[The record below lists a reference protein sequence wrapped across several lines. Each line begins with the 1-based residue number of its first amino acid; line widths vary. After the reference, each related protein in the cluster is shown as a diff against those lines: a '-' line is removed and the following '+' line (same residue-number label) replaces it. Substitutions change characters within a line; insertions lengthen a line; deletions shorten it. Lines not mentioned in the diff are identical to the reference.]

1 VRDPE
6 QPAREASRRIEGGE
20 VAERLDE
27 RLLREVLGLRAIAGD
42 ARDQADD
49 RPLVAGNELLEGRLR
64 TGERLDDEP
73 GFAYRFQVNRDGRIP
88 RLRLRSH
95 AGGRCTAAL
104 L

>member
-6 QPAREASRRIEGGE
+6 QPAGEASRRIEGGE

-27 RLLREVLGLRAIAGD
+27 GLLGQVLGLRAIAGD

-49 RPLVAGNELLEGRLR
+49 RPLVAGDELLESRLR
-64 TGERLDDEP
+64 AGERLDDEP
-73 GFAYRFQVNRDGRIP
+73 GFAYRFQVNRDGQIP
-88 RLRLRSH
+88 RRRLRRN
-95 AGGRCTAAL
+95 AGRRCTAAL